1 MILNETILPTVHPQ
15 DHLNPVTLRPR
26 YRMGFEVR
34 SGESMGDHGLDT
46 ACDCA
51 KSMGDPQRFE
61 REINGTD
68 PSDRRKK
75 SSNLTV
81 LFGPDGLFPGS
92 FHQSQAI

>member
-1 MILNETILPTVHPQ
+1 
-15 DHLNPVTLRPR
+15 
-26 YRMGFEVR
+26 MGFEIQR
-34 SGESMGDHGLDT
+34 EELIGEDGLDT
-46 ACDCA
+46 ARDCA

-75 SSNLTV
+75 LSICLH